1 MKKAVWTDAAAM
13 AQQVFDGACV
23 VLSGSGGGLQ
33 EADHIAAAIE
43 KRFLETGHPRNLTLV
58 HGLGIGDG
66 ATTGISRFAHK
77 GMVKRV
83 IGGHWTW
90 SKRMQE
96 LARTNEI
103 EAYTL
108 PAGPIQTL
116 LREIGAGRHGLVT
129 HIGLHTFAD
138 PRHGGGRCNARAT
151 EELVEVVHLGGK
163 ELLWY
168 KPFKVDFALVRGT
181 AADPQ
186 GNLTSRDEP
195 ADMDVF
201 AAAMAAHNSGGKVFA
216 QVRDALSEPISPARA
231 VSLPGVLVD
240 CVCRHAD
247 QTQTTGAAYDLSISG
262 ALAAPSTRP
271 APAVPEGLRYL
282 IARRAAQELRPGQC
296 VNFGFGVPDGIPAI
310 AQAEGLEIGWT
321 TIEQGPHNGELLG
334 GHLFGATRYPSA
346 IVKST
351 EQFDFFSGGGVD
363 IAFLGMGELDAQ
375 GNVNVS
381 WLGENIV
388 GPGGFVDITQRAK
401 KVVFCGAFEA
411 KGLEVKHEGQRV
423 QIIRHGS
430 VPKIVPEVRHITF
443 SGQRAQA
450 DQQQVLYVTERAVF
464 ELGADGL
471 RLIEVAEG
479 VDIASDVVDR
489 LPFPVALTP
498 ALEARLADARCAA
511 EGTGALAAV
520 PAQGKG
526 GTHATL

>member
-1 MKKAVWTDAAAM
+1 MKNAIWADAAAM
-13 AQQVFDGACV
+13 AQEVFDGAVV

-33 EADHIAAAIE
+33 EADHIAEAIE
-43 KRFLETGHPRNLTLV
+43 QRFLTTGHPRNLTLV

-66 ATTGISRFAHK
+66 TTTGISRFAHK

-90 SKRMQE
+90 SKRMQQ
-96 LARTNEI
+96 LARDNEI

-151 EELVEVVHLGGK
+151 EELVEVITLGGK

-168 KPFKVDFALVRGT
+168 KPFQVDFALVRGT

-201 AAAMAAHNSGGKVFA
+201 AAAMAAHNCGGQVFA
-216 QVRDALSEPISPARA
+216 QVRDALSEPITPARA

-240 CVCRHAD
+240 KVCRFEQ
-247 QTQTTGAAYDLSISG
+247 QTQTTGAAYDLSMSG
-262 ALAAPSTRP
+262 ALAAPALRDA
-271 APAVPEGLRYL
+271 APLPEGLRYL
-282 IARRAAQELRPGQC
+282 IARRAAQELQPGLC

-310 AQAEGLEIGWT
+310 AQHEGIAIGWT

-388 GPGGFVDITQRAK
+388 GPGGFVDITQKAK

-411 KGLEVKHEGQRV
+411 KGLEVAHAEGQVRIV
-423 QIIRHGS
+423 RHGT
-430 VPKIVPEVRHITF
+430 VPKIVPQVRHITF
-443 SGQRAQA
+443 SGQRARADGQA
-450 DQQQVLYVTERAVF
+450 VLYVTERAVF
-464 ELGADGL
+464 ELTPEGLCLVEVADG
-471 RLIEVAEG
+471 
-479 VDIASDVVDR
+479 VDLERDVLQR
-489 LPFPVALTP
+489 LPFAVRLAP
-498 ALEARLADARCAA
+498 ALASRRSHAPTTAQ
-511 EGTGALAAV
+511 ALA
-520 PAQGKG
+520 
-526 GTHATL
+526 

>member
-1 MKKAVWTDAAAM
+1 MKKALWMEAAEM
-13 AQQVFDGACV
+13 AQQVFDGATI

-43 KRFLETGHPRNLTLV
+43 RRFLETGHPRDLTLV

-66 ATTGISRFAHK
+66 DTSGISRFAHA
-77 GMVKRV
+77 GMVRRV

-90 SKRMQE
+90 SKRMQK
-96 LARTNEI
+96 LARDNAI

-129 HIGLHTFAD
+129 PIGLHTFAD

-151 EELVEVVHLGGK
+151 EDIVEVVHLGGR

-186 GNLTSRDEP
+186 GNLTSREEP

-201 AAAMAAHNSGGKVFA
+201 AAAMAAHNSGGRVFA
-216 QVRDALSEPISPARA
+216 QVRDALETPIMPARA
-231 VSLPGVLVD
+231 VTVPGILVD
-240 CVCRHAD
+240 AVCVHAG
-247 QTQTTGAAYDLSISG
+247 QTQTTGAGYDPTISG
-262 ALAAPSTRP
+262 ELPPQASGAEVLLPD
-271 APAVPEGLRYL
+271 GLRYL
-282 IARRAAQELRPGQC
+282 IARRAARELRPDAC
-296 VNFGFGVPDGIPAI
+296 VNFGFGLPDGIPAI
-310 AQAEGLEIGWT
+310 ARAEGLEIGWT
-321 TIEQGPHNGELLG
+321 TIEQGSHNGELLG

-363 IAFLGMGELDAQ
+363 IAFLGMGELDAE

-411 KGLEVKHEGQRV
+411 KGLEIEVQGARV
-423 QIIRHGS
+423 RVVRHGAI
-430 VPKIVPEVRHITF
+430 PKIVPRVRHITF
-443 SGQRAQA
+443 SGRRAVA
-450 DQQQVLYVTERAVF
+450 DGQEVLYVTERATF
-464 ELGADGL
+464 RLEPEGL
-471 RLIEVAEG
+471 LLVDLPEG
-479 VDIASDVVDR
+479 IDLQVDVLDR
-489 LPFPVALTP
+489 LPFPVRVAPGLV
-498 ALEARLADARCAA
+498 ACA
-511 EGTGALAAV
+511 GIAA
-520 PAQGKG
+520 
-526 GTHATL
+526 

>member
-1 MKKAVWTDAAAM
+1 MKQAMWVDAAAM
-13 AQQVFDGACV
+13 AREVFDGAVV

-33 EADHIAAAIE
+33 EADHIAEAIE
-43 KRFLETGHPRNLTLV
+43 RRFLETGHPKNLTLV

-66 ATTGISRFAHK
+66 IASGITRFAHK

-83 IGGHWTW
+83 IGGHWSW
-90 SKRMQE
+90 SKRMQQ
-96 LARTNEI
+96 LARDNEI

-151 EELVEVVHLGGK
+151 EELVEVIHLGGK

-181 AADPQ
+181 AADPL
-186 GNLTSRDEP
+186 GNLTSREEP

-216 QVRDALSEPISPARA
+216 QVRDKLDASITPARA
-231 VSLPGVLVD
+231 VTVPGILVD
-240 CVCRHAD
+240 CICQDPTQR
-247 QTQTTGAAYDLSISG
+247 QTTGAAYDHSISG
-262 ALAAPSTRP
+262 ERP
-271 APAVPEGLRYL
+271 APLTREPAPLPDGIRYL
-282 IARRAAQELRPGQC
+282 IARRAAQELRPGKC
-296 VNFGFGVPDGIPAI
+296 VNFGFGIPDGIPAI
-310 AQAEGLEIGWT
+310 AAAEGLKISWT

-411 KGLEVKHEGQRV
+411 KGLEVESIGSRV
-423 QIIRHGS
+423 RIARHGDI
-430 VPKIVPEVRHITF
+430 PKLVPEVRHITF
-443 SGQRAQA
+443 SGQRARA
-450 DQQQVLYVTERAVF
+450 DGQQVLYVTERAVF
-464 ELGADGL
+464 ELTPDGL
-471 RLIEVAEG
+471 CLIEVPDG
-479 VDIASDVVDR
+479 VDLNIDVLER
-489 LPFPVALTP
+489 LPFPVQLSAELRM
-498 ALEARLADARCAA
+498 RLPVTSTSSC
-511 EGTGALAAV
+511 
-520 PAQGKG
+520 
-526 GTHATL
+526 

>member
-1 MKKAVWTDAAAM
+1 MKTAVWVDAAAM
-13 AQQVFDGACV
+13 AREVFDGAVV

-33 EADHIAAAIE
+33 EADHIAEAIE
-43 KRFLETGHPRNLTLV
+43 RRFLETGHPRNLTLV

-66 ATTGISRFAHK
+66 VATGISRFAHK

-90 SKRMQE
+90 SKRMQQ
-96 LARTNEI
+96 LARDNEI

-186 GNLTSRDEP
+186 GNLTSREEP

-216 QVRDALSEPISPARA
+216 QVRDALDAPITPARA
-231 VSLPGVLVD
+231 VTLPGVLVD
-240 CVCRHAD
+240 YVCQFAE
-247 QTQTTGAAYDLSISG
+247 QTQTTGAAYDLSMSG
-262 ALAAPSTRP
+262 QMAAPSERTTSP
-271 APAVPEGLRYL
+271 LPEGIRYL
-282 IARRAAQELRPGQC
+282 IARRAAQELRPGKC
-296 VNFGFGVPDGIPAI
+296 VNFGFGVPDGVPAI
-310 AQAEGLEIGWT
+310 AQAEGREISWT
-321 TIEQGPHNGELLG
+321 TIEQGSHNGELLG
-334 GHLFGATRYPSA
+334 GHLFGATRHPSA

-363 IAFLGMGELDAQ
+363 IAFLGMGELDAE

-411 KGLEVKHEGQRV
+411 KGLEVEHAGSRV
-423 QIIRHGS
+423 RIVKHGS
-430 VPKIVPEVRHITF
+430 VPKLVPEVRHITF
-443 SGQRAQA
+443 SGQRARA
-450 DQQQVLYVTERAVF
+450 DGQQVLYVTERAVF
-464 ELGADGL
+464 ELAPNGL
-471 RLIEVAEG
+471 RLIEVPEG
-479 VDIASDVVDR
+479 VDLVADVLER
-489 LPFPVALTP
+489 LPFPVQLAP
-498 ALEARLADARCAA
+498 GLEA
-511 EGTGALAAV
+511 
-520 PAQGKG
+520 
-526 GTHATL
+526 

>member
-1 MKKAVWTDAAAM
+1 MKKAVWVDAAAM
-13 AQQVFDGACV
+13 ANEVFDGAVV

-33 EADHIAAAIE
+33 EADHIAEAIE

-66 ATTGISRFAHK
+66 VKTGISRFAHK

-83 IGGHWTW
+83 VGGHWTW
-90 SKRMQE
+90 SKRMQQ
-96 LARTNEI
+96 LARENEI

-108 PAGPIQTL
+108 PAGSIQTL

-151 EELVEVVHLGGK
+151 EELVEVIHLGGK

-216 QVRDALSEPISPARA
+216 QVRDALKEAITPARA
-231 VSLPGVLVD
+231 VSLPGVFVD
-240 CVCRHAD
+240 SVCKFSQ
-247 QTQTTGAAYDLSISG
+247 QTQTTGAPYDLSISG
-262 ALAAPSTRP
+262 ALASPSVRAATAMP
-271 APAVPEGLRYL
+271 QGLRYL
-282 IARRAAQELRPGQC
+282 IARRAAQELRPGKC

-310 AQAEGLEIGWT
+310 AQMEGLEIGWM

-351 EQFDFFSGGGVD
+351 EQFDFFSGGGID
-363 IAFLGMGELDAQ
+363 IAFLGMGELDAK

-381 WLGENIV
+381 WLGEDIV
-388 GPGGFVDITQRAK
+388 GPGGFVDITQKAK

-411 KGLEVKHEGQRV
+411 KGLEVAHSGGRV
-423 QIIRHGS
+423 RIVKPGA
-430 VPKIVPEVRHITF
+430 VAKIVQEVRHITF
-443 SGQRAQA
+443 SGERARA
-450 DQQQVLYVTERAVF
+450 DRQQVLYVTERAVF
-464 ELGADGL
+464 ELTADGL
-471 RLIEVAEG
+471 RLLEVADG
-479 VDIASDVVDR
+479 IDLAADVLDR
-489 LPFPVALTP
+489 LPFAVQLAPQLAERFRQERTAPEEP
-498 ALEARLADARCAA
+498 ALAFEHRAQDAR
-511 EGTGALAAV
+511 
-520 PAQGKG
+520 
-526 GTHATL
+526 

>member
-1 MKKAVWTDAAAM
+1 MKQAMWADAAAM
-13 AQQVFDGACV
+13 AHEVFDGAVV

-33 EADHIAAAIE
+33 EADHIAEAIE
-43 KRFLETGHPRNLTLV
+43 QRFLATGHPRDLTLV

-77 GMVKRV
+77 SMVKRV

-90 SKRMQE
+90 SRRMQQ
-96 LARTNEI
+96 LARENEI

-108 PAGPIQTL
+108 PAGAIQTL

-151 EELVEVVHLGGK
+151 EELVEVIQLGGK

-216 QVRDALSEPISPARA
+216 QVRDALPDAITPARA
-231 VSLPGVLVD
+231 VSLPGVFVD
-240 CVCRHAD
+240 SICRFTA

-262 ALAAPSTRP
+262 ALAAPPVRAAS
-271 APAVPEGLRYL
+271 AMPEGLRYL
-282 IARRAAQELRPGQC
+282 IAHRAAQELRPGLC

-310 AQAEGLEIGWT
+310 AQHEGLEIGWT

-351 EQFDFFSGGGVD
+351 EQFDFFSGGGID
-363 IAFLGMGELDAQ
+363 IAFLGMGELDAE

-388 GPGGFVDITQRAK
+388 GPGGFVDITQKAK
-401 KVVFCGAFEA
+401 KVVFCGTFEA
-411 KGLEVKHEGQRV
+411 KGLEVAHTGEQVRIV
-423 QIIRHGS
+423 QPGA
-430 VPKIVPEVRHITF
+430 VPKIVREVRHITF
-443 SGQRAQA
+443 SGRRARA
-450 DQQQVLYVTERAVF
+450 DGQEVLYVTERAVF
-464 ELGADGL
+464 ELTPEGL
-471 RLIEVAEG
+471 RLRE
-479 VDIASDVVDR
+479 IAPGIDLERDVLSR
-489 LPFPVALTP
+489 LPFAVSLSP
-498 ALEARLADARCAA
+498 ALAKLANGPQAA
-511 EGTGALAAV
+511 MQEL
-520 PAQGKG
+520 
-526 GTHATL
+526 L

>member
-1 MKKAVWTDAAAM
+1 MFKCRMEIKMRKAQWADAAAM
-13 AQQVFDGACV
+13 AEEVFDGAVV

-33 EADHIAAAIE
+33 EADHIAQAIE
-43 KRFLETGHPRNLTLV
+43 HRFLTTGHPRNLTLV

-66 ATTGISRFAHK
+66 STTGISRFAHK

-90 SKRMQE
+90 SKRMQQ
-96 LARTNEI
+96 LARDNEI

-151 EELVEVVHLGGK
+151 EELVEVIQLGGK

-181 AADPQ
+181 AADPE

-201 AAAMAAHNSGGKVFA
+201 AAAMAAHNSGGQVFA
-216 QVRDALSEPISPARA
+216 QVRDALPASITPARA

-240 CVCRHAD
+240 KVCRFAE
-247 QTQTTGAAYDLSISG
+247 QTQTTGAVYDLSMSG
-262 ALAAPSTRP
+262 AIAAPETRE
-271 APAVPEGLRYL
+271 APTLPEGLRYL
-282 IARRAAQELRPGQC
+282 IARRAAQELRPGLC

-310 AQAEGLEIGWT
+310 AQHEGIDIGWT

-351 EQFDFFSGGGVD
+351 EQFDFFSGGGID
-363 IAFLGMGELDAQ
+363 IAFLGMGEMDAQ

-388 GPGGFVDITQRAK
+388 GPGGFVDITQKAK
-401 KVVFCGAFEA
+401 KVVFCGTFEA
-411 KGLEVKHEGQRV
+411 KGLEVAQTEGRMRIV
-423 QIIRHGS
+423 RHGS

-443 SGQRAQA
+443 SGKRARA
-450 DQQQVLYVTERAVF
+450 DGQQVLYVTERAVF
-464 ELGADGL
+464 ELTQEGL
-471 RLIEVAEG
+471 RLIEVADG
-479 VDIASDVVDR
+479 VDMEQDVLQRLSFEVQLAPELASRRVIAQAR
-489 LPFPVALTP
+489 ARALP
-498 ALEARLADARCAA
+498 
-511 EGTGALAAV
+511 
-520 PAQGKG
+520 
-526 GTHATL
+526 

>member
-1 MKKAVWTDAAAM
+1 MKQVQWADADQMAAR
-13 AQQVFDGACV
+13 VFDGATV

-43 KRFLETGHPRNLTLV
+43 RRFLQTGHPRDLTLV

-66 ATTGISRFAHK
+66 VDSGISRFAHR
-77 GMVKRV
+77 GMVRRV

-96 LARTNEI
+96 LARNNEI

-116 LREIGAGRHGLVT
+116 LREAGAGRHGLVT

-138 PRHGGGRCNARAT
+138 PRHGGGKCNARAS
-151 EELVEVVHLGGK
+151 EDLVEVIELGGR

-168 KPFKVDFALVRGT
+168 HPIHVDFALVRGT
-181 AADPQ
+181 ACDPL
-186 GNLTSRDEP
+186 GNLTSREEP

-201 AAAMAAHNSGGKVFA
+201 AAAMAAHNCGGEVFA
-216 QVRDALSEPISPARA
+216 QVRDRLDAPIVPARD
-231 VSLPGVLVD
+231 VSLPGVFVD
-240 CVCRHAD
+240 LVCRFAA
-247 QTQTTGAAYDLSISG
+247 QCQTTGAAYDLTMSG
-262 ALAAPSTRP
+262 REP
-271 APAVPEGLRYL
+271 APLERGSTPLPEGLRYL
-282 IARRAAQELRPGQC
+282 IARRAACELEPGKC

-310 AQAEGLEIGWT
+310 AQAEGREISWT

-334 GHLFGATRYPSA
+334 GHLFGATRWPSA

-363 IAFLGMGELDAQ
+363 IAFLGMGEMDAQ

-401 KVVFCGAFEA
+401 KVVFCGSFEA
-411 KGLEVKHEGQRV
+411 KGLEVEERDGLVH
-423 QIIRHGS
+423 IRRYGS
-430 VPKIVPEVRHITF
+430 VPKLVPQVRHITF
-443 SGQRAQA
+443 SGRRARA
-450 DQQQVLYVTERAVF
+450 DAQTVIYVTERAVF
-464 ELGADGL
+464 ELRPEGL
-471 RLIEVAEG
+471 TLIEVAPG
-479 VDIASDVVDR
+479 IDLHKDVLER
-489 LPFPVALTP
+489 LPFSVALDA
-498 ALEARLADARCAA
+498 ALQ
-511 EGTGALAAV
+511 AAV
-520 PAQGKG
+520 A
-526 GTHATL
+526 